1 MWLASGERGQ
11 RVIIGLGI
19 DLIELGR
26 VRKTLERF
34 GERFLRRVYTEG
46 EIRYCCA
53 KADPVPSLAGRF
65 AVKEAAMKAL
75 GTGYS
80 RGVWF
85 RRIEV
90 ARRKGEAPTLLFHGG
105 AKDRADAM
113 GVDRASISITHE
125 RGMAAAVVILER
137 A

>member
-1 MWLASGERGQ
+1 MRIASDERGC
-11 RVIIGLGI
+11 RVIVGLGI

-26 VRKTLERF
+26 VRKTVERF
-34 GERFLRRVYTEG
+34 GERFLKRVYTDG
-46 EIRYCCA
+46 EIRYCYA
-53 KADPVPSLAGRF
+53 KADPIPSLAGRF

-90 ARRKGEAPTLLFHGG
+90 ARRKGEAPTLLFHE
-105 AKDRADAM
+105 AAQDRADAM
-113 GVDRASISITHE
+113 GVARASISITHE
-125 RGMAAAVVILER
+125 RDMAAAIVILEG